1 MPSLTKLQKVKQR
14 RIEKRSQLSTKKNIR
29 RYAKRGS
36 QERRAR
42 STVSGMMRFLN
53 KLGIAENDASI
64 LQQQDMTMWDLDL
77 MAHHQS
83 RDHLFGSFHNEGM
96 SVESANILADALTR
110 RKRLSGSRKK
120 ERKKLSETRRV

>member
-1 MPSLTKLQKVKQR
+1 MPSLTKLQKLKQR
-14 RIEKRSQLSTKKNIR
+14 RIEKRSQLSTKKKNIR

-77 MAHHQS
+77 MARHQS

-96 SVESANILADALTR
+96 SVESANILADAMTR

-120 ERKKLSETRRV
+120 VSETRRV